1 MSRTVSR
8 AGIALTAAALVA
20 LTATGCTASAE
31 GGAEGDALPSAW
43 QGSDLEAPVI
53 IYPPYGQV
61 GDDGEVEGLIV
72 DLGNALADEVGI
84 EVTQR
89 EEVWENVLTGVQSE
103 DYVWTFG
110 AEITNE
116 RLEVFDFTP
125 VNESYTTFLALPD
138 SPDVPDDV
146 MGLCG
151 LTVSAVAGA
160 IQAQKIADLSP
171 ECEDAGEE
179 PITVGEYK
187 DLAAAYLAVES
198 GNADVQALV
207 YPAAA
212 DILDKEPDARKIT
225 GPDLF
230 HSIDGIAM
238 QKGTGAAERLTEAM
252 NTLIETGTYQEI
264 LDRWGLGELALEQA
278 ETNPEVDH

>member
-1 MSRTVSR
+1 MSRFVSR
-8 AGIALTAAALVA
+8 VSIVAVAAGLIALTAS
-20 LTATGCTASAE
+20 GCTTTAE
-31 GGAEGDALPSAW
+31 AEGDSGSLPTAW

-61 GDDGEVEGLIV
+61 ADDGVVEGLIV
-72 DLGNALADEVGI
+72 DLGNALADEIGI
-84 EVTQR
+84 DVTQR
-89 EEVWENVLTGVQSE
+89 EEVWENVLTGVQSS

-125 VNESYTTFLALPD
+125 VNNSYTTFLALPD
-138 SPDVPDDV
+138 GPDVPDDFL
-146 MGLCG
+146 GLCG
-151 LTVSAVAGA
+151 MTVSAVAGA
-160 IQAQKIADLSP
+160 IQAQKIADRSP
-171 ECEDAGEE
+171 ECEAAGEE
-179 PITVGEYK
+179 PIEVGEYK

-198 GNADVQALV
+198 GNADLQALV

-212 DILDKEPDARKIT
+212 DILEKEPDARKIT

-230 HSIDGIAM
+230 HSIDGIAV
-238 QKGTGAAERLTEAM
+238 QKGTGAADQLTSAM
-252 NTLIETGTYQEI
+252 NQLIEDGTYQEI
-264 LDRWGLGELALEQA
+264 LERWGLGELALEQA

>member
-1 MSRTVSR
+1 MRRYVAR
-8 AGIALTAAALVA
+8 PGIALAAVAL
-20 LTATGCTASAE
+20 LTATVTGCSAV
-31 GGAEGDALPSAW
+31 AEGDSGAADLPSAW

-61 GDDGEVEGLIV
+61 GDDGQVEGLIV
-72 DLGNALADEVGI
+72 DLGNALADELGL

-89 EEVWENVLTGVQSE
+89 EEVWENVLTGVQSS

-125 VNESYTTFLALPD
+125 VNNSYTTFLALPD
-138 SPDVPDDV
+138 GPDVAEDELA
-146 MGLCG
+146 LCG

-171 ECEDAGEE
+171 ACEEAGKE
-179 PITVGEYK
+179 PIEVGEYK

-212 DILDKEPDARKIT
+212 DILEKEPDARKIT

-230 HSIDGIAM
+230 HSIDGIAV
-238 QKGTGAAERLTEAM
+238 QKGTGAAEQLTEAM
-252 NTLIETGTYQEI
+252 NSLIETGTYQEI
-264 LDRWGLGELALEQA
+264 LERWGLGELALDEA
-278 ETNPEVDH
+278 VTNPEVDH